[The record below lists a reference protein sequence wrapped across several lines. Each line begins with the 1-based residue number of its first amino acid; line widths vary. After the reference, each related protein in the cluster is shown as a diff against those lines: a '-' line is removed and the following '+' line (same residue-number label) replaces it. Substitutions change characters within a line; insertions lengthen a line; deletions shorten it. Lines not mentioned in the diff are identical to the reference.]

1 MRNRRIQIACAAAT
15 TLVAITIAAPH
26 GAVSDPVRTA
36 QGLVSGVAGRSPD
49 VRVFK
54 GIPFAAPPVG
64 PLRWKPPQA
73 VTSWGGV
80 RRADAFAPR
89 CMQIAGNAGGSRRQS
104 SAATAQPM
112 SEDCLYLNVWTAAE
126 TAEDRRP
133 VMVWAHGGSFQI
145 GAGSWPEF
153 DGEALARKGAVVV
166 TVNYRLG
173 PFGFFAHPDLTRESG
188 RKASGNYALIDFA
201 AALEW
206 VQQNIAGFGGDP
218 DRVTIVGQSAGG
230 YLALYALTSPQFP
243 RNFHRVVIQSAPT
256 RSLPM
261 MTLSEA
267 ETAGREAGRKIDADS
282 IDELRALSPAEVLA
296 SLPPL
301 RPVLDGWLLTEDTW
315 TSARAGRLK
324 AVDLLI
330 GANKDEGT
338 FPYLRAADVGLGPMS
353 REEFTTYVRTRFGP
367 DADTFFQL
375 YPVRNESAVT
385 GAQHAA
391 FTDEAAWIAQFL
403 ADSATRTGAT
413 SYLYSFVHEP
423 PVPAGE
429 PNRRATHTAEIP
441 YMFNNPTPLWTEA
454 DRRLADTMSSYW
466 VNFARN
472 GDPNGPG
479 LPAWPAFVPGDRAQR
494 MQLGSTVAPI
504 PTLDAA
510 RVRLFERL
518 SLLLIR

>member
-1 MRNRRIQIACAAAT
+1 MTVI
-15 TLVAITIAAPH
+15 AITIVACQE
-26 GAVSDPVRTA
+26 AVNDPVRTA

-64 PLRWKPPQA
+64 PLRWKPPQPA
-73 VTSWGGV
+73 ERWSGV
-80 RRADAFAPR
+80 RRGDAFGPR
-89 CMQIAGNAGGSRRQS
+89 CMQIAGDAGGSRRQS
-104 SAATAQPM
+104 TVAAEQPM
-112 SEDCLYLNVWTAAE
+112 NEDCLYLNVWTAAE
-126 TAEDRRP
+126 SAGDRRP

-188 RKASGNYALIDFA
+188 RNSSGNYALMDFV

-218 DRVTIVGQSAGG
+218 DRVTIVGESAGG
-230 YLALYALTSPQFP
+230 YLALYAMTSPQFP
-243 RNFHRVVIQSAPT
+243 KLFHRVVIQSAPT
-256 RSLPM
+256 RILPM

-267 ETAGREAGRKIDADS
+267 ETAGREAAKKIGAGS
-282 IDELRALSPAEVLA
+282 IEALQALSSAEVLA

-301 RPVLDGWLLTEDTW
+301 RPTLDGWPLTEDTW

-324 AVDLLI
+324 SVDLLI

-338 FPYLRAADVGLGPMS
+338 FPYLRAGDVGLGPMS

-367 DADTFFQL
+367 DADAFFQL
-375 YPVRNESAVT
+375 YPVHDESAVT
-385 GAQHAA
+385 GAQQAA

-403 ADSATRTGAT
+403 ADSTVRAGAT

-429 PNRRATHTAEIP
+429 PNRRATHTAEFP
-441 YMFNNPTPLWTEA
+441 YMFNNPTQLWTA
-454 DRRLADTMSSYW
+454 VDRRVADTMSSYW
-466 VNFARN
+466 VNFART
-472 GDPNGPG
+472 GDPNGQG
-479 LPAWPAFVPGDRAQR
+479 LPAWPAFVPGDGAQL
-494 MQLGSTVAPI
+494 MQLGPTVAPA
-504 PTLDAA
+504 PTLDPA
-510 RVRLFERL
+510 RARLFETLSVRL
-518 SLLLIR
+518 IG